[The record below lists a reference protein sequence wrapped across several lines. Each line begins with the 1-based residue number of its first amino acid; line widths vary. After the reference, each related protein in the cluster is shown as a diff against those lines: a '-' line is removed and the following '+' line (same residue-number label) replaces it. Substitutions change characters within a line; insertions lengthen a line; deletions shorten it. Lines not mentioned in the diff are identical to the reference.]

1 MTGFNPDA
9 FSAAWNNHDLDMIM
23 AMSSDDC
30 VFLASAGSSP
40 SGGVYRGQNAVR
52 AAYQT
57 IFDTFKDAQWSN
69 SRSTWITKY
78 RILTEWCF
86 RATKPDGL
94 SLVVDGLDLLEISGD
109 KVRVKNSYRKSV

>member
-9 FSAAWNNHDLDMIM
+9 FSTAWNAHDLDAIM

-30 VFLASAGSSP
+30 IFLGSAGASP
-40 SGGVYRGQNAVR
+40 SGAVHKGQDAVR

-57 IFDTFKDAQWSN
+57 IFDTFKDAQWSE
-69 SRSTWITKY
+69 SRSTWIAKD
-78 RILTEWCF
+78 RVLTEWRF
-86 RATKPDGL
+86 RATKSDGT

>member
-9 FSAAWNNHDLDMIM
+9 FSAAWNAHDLDAIM

-30 VFLASAGSSP
+30 VFLASAGSPP
-40 SGGVYRGQNAVR
+40 SGAVHKGQAAVR
-52 AAYQT
+52 AAYQN
-57 IFDTFKDAQWSN
+57 IFNTFKDAQWSN
-69 SRSTWITKY
+69 SRSTWIAKD
-78 RILTEWCF
+78 RVLTEWCF
-86 RATKPDGL
+86 RATKADGT

>member
-9 FSAAWNNHDLDMIM
+9 FSAAWNGHDLDAIM

-40 SGGVYRGQNAVR
+40 SGAVHKGQAAVR
-52 AAYQT
+52 AAYQN
-57 IFDTFKDAQWSN
+57 IFNTFIDAHWSN
-69 SRSTWITKY
+69 SRSTWIAKD
-78 RILTEWCF
+78 RVLTEWCF
-86 RATKPDGL
+86 RATKADGT